1 MNIIA
6 GAFSFA
12 RRNTSRTI
20 RGPWNRKWRRLD
32 DAVNYCYKIIYF
44 FYEEQW
50 VLKLPGS
57 FRKSSS
63 YNHGQ
68 ETAVVITYNHGKE
81 TAYYWKVIA
90 IYPG

>member
-1 MNIIA
+1 
-6 GAFSFA
+6 
-12 RRNTSRTI
+12 
-20 RGPWNRKWRRLD
+20 
-32 DAVNYCYKIIYF
+32 
-44 FYEEQW
+44 
-50 VLKLPGS
+50 LKLPGS